1 MTAIYDLMTQ
11 QHHTTA
17 YKAKMLH
24 AVPDV
29 PVMDRAEYI
38 LQLCASKIVM
48 DIGCTGELHYGI
60 AQVAAKCYGMDIVEC
75 PDVENFYR
83 VDIDRDAFLPT
94 PNDVQLVIAGEVIE
108 HLSNAGHF
116 LDMLHAYN
124 CDVVITT
131 PNAFSEAGRYSLVKS
146 QIENVNVEHTAWYS
160 WHTLKV
166 LVERHGFE
174 IVEWLWY
181 NGKPLTAEGLIFRIR

>member
-1 MTAIYDLMTQ
+1 MNAIYDLMTQ

-60 AQVAAKCYGMDIVEC
+60 AQVA
-75 PDVENFYR
+75 
-83 VDIDRDAFLPT
+83 
-94 PNDVQLVIAGEVIE
+94 EV
-108 HLSNAGHF
+108 LRNGHRR
-116 LDMLHAYN
+116 MPG
-124 CDVVITT
+124 C
-131 PNAFSEAGRYSLVKS
+131 
-146 QIENVNVEHTAWYS
+146 
-160 WHTLKV
+160 
-166 LVERHGFE
+166 
-174 IVEWLWY
+174 
-181 NGKPLTAEGLIFRIR
+181 

>member
-1 MTAIYDLMTQ
+1 MSAIYDLMTQ

-24 AVPDV
+24 AVPDA

-38 LQLCASKIVM
+38 LQLCAGKVVM
-48 DIGCTGELHYGI
+48 DIGCTGELHHGI
-60 AQVAAKCYGMDIVEC
+60 EQVASKCYGMDIVEC
-75 PDVENFYR
+75 LIDNFYQ
-83 VDIDRDAFLPT
+83 VDIDHTDNLPA
-94 PNDVQLVIAGEVIE
+94 PEDVQLVIAGEVIE

-131 PNAFSEAGRYSLVKS
+131 PNAFNEAGRYSLLKS
-146 QIENVNVEHTAWYS
+146 QIENVNVEHVAWYS

-174 IVEWLWY
+174 IIEWLWY